1 MGAAYPLYFF
11 LYLMEET
18 TVELLGKAVT
28 PPNLVSVSEND
39 VKKCWHKGEYEG
51 VRTKINLSLGKQE
64 NLY

>member
-1 MGAAYPLYFF
+1 
-11 LYLMEET
+11 MEET

-39 VKKCWHKGEYEG
+39 DKKCWHKGEYEG

-64 NLY
+64 NLH